1 MRFWLKIFTYS
12 ILVFFLIFNVTSV
25 IVIERNHGKILTRE
39 INNALSQNMN
49 IHSSVDAI
57 LPVVLI
63 YDSEQYEENVLANI
77 AKAFVGK
84 VGDEGVYMT
93 IKDDKGKSVYNNID
107 FEMPMNRAETEK
119 LNTDEIRYILRDV
132 GNRTI
137 LFTSNLTEINRK
149 IYTFTYMEDITS
161 VYRERMDQYQF
172 YLKVDIVACS
182 AYMMIMFIVSRRLT
196 TPIHRLIRTAQF
208 IAAGA
213 FSERAESGS
222 KDEIGVLANNFNTMA
237 SVIEDKIKDLERLN
251 REKQLFID
259 NFTHELRT
267 PLTSIIGYADYLRT
281 AKTDAAQLLDGLN
294 VILAE
299 GKRLESLSF
308 KLMNLIMLEGTEYPM
323 EDTDICSIL
332 AEIKPAMEMKAREKR
347 IAIKTCCESAR
358 LPLEKDLMKILIFNL
373 VDNAIKASSECQSI
387 VIRTFR
393 QGANCILEIED
404 EGIGIESEHLDRIFE
419 PFYMTDKART
429 RRNNGA
435 GLGLSLCQSIA
446 TLHNA
451 AISVRSVP
459 EQGTTFSITFSR
471 RGAAL

>member
-93 IKDDKGKSVYNNID
+93 IKDDKGKSVYNNTD
-107 FEMPMNRAETEK
+107 FEMSMNRAETEK
-119 LNTDEIRYILRDV
+119 LKTNEIRYILRDV

-149 IYTFTYMEDITS
+149 IYTFTYMKDITS

-213 FSERAESGS
+213 FYERAESRS
-222 KDEIGVLANNFNTMA
+222 KDEIGVLANNFNIMA

-259 NFTHELRT
+259 NFTHELKT

-281 AKTDAAQLLDGLN
+281 AKTDATQLLDGLN
-294 VILAE
+294 VILSE

-323 EDTDICSIL
+323 EDMDICSIL

-347 IAIKTCCESAR
+347 IAIKTSCESAR

-393 QGANCILEIED
+393 QGADCILEIED
-404 EGIGIESEHLDRIFE
+404 EGMGIESEHLDRIFE

-435 GLGLSLCQSIA
+435 GLGLSICQSIA

-451 AISVRSVP
+451 VISVRSLP
-459 EQGTTFSITFSR
+459 EQGTTFSIAFSR